1 MMNSK
6 STRSAGFFLCL
17 VCLLMCNVVYSR
29 HSLNFMIP
37 TLSSRSVRFTD
48 LKLGSAPLC
57 PRGPIRWLM
66 STLQGSTGDPSSAKK
81 RVGVIGSGAVG
92 LYYGARLLESGNDVS
107 FLCRR
112 DADAIREKGL
122 TVNSFEGNMYFP
134 PSSLQIHTN
143 PEDMGTMD
151 WVVLALKSY
160 SLPAAA
166 ALAR

>member
-1 MMNSK
+1 MSVGF
-6 STRSAGFFLCL
+6 AG
-17 VCLLMCNVVYSR
+17 
-29 HSLNFMIP
+29 
-37 TLSSRSVRFTD
+37 
-48 LKLGSAPLC
+48 LKLKTAQRCPGPL
-57 PRGPIRWLM
+57 PWLM
-66 STLQGSTGDPSSAKK
+66 SQGSTEASSLVRK

-112 DADAIREKGL
+112 DAEAIREKGL

-134 PSSLQIHTN
+134 PNSLQIHTK
-143 PEDMGTMD
+143 PEDMGKMD

>member
-1 MMNSK
+1 MKAQEQVS
-6 STRSAGFFLCL
+6 SGATPLTR
-17 VCLLMCNVVYSR
+17 
-29 HSLNFMIP
+29 
-37 TLSSRSVRFTD
+37 
-48 LKLGSAPLC
+48 
-57 PRGPIRWLM
+57 
-66 STLQGSTGDPSSAKK
+66 Q

-92 LYYGARLLESGNDVS
+92 LYYGARLIESGNDVS

-112 DADAIREKGL
+112 DADAIRANGL
-122 TVNSFEGNMYFP
+122 KVNSFEGDMYFP
-134 PSSLQIHTN
+134 ANSLQIHTN